1 MAEVRGLDFTQLAN
15 YTPYILILGGLV
27 EASWLLQKLVGL
39 KSSEEESEG
48 GSEKAISVLGFFVGV
63 LLLATGGIVWWKQA
77 WDLGTRF
84 LLLVAG
90 LAMVLKPLKDVPWA
104 ALVAL
109 VVGGL
114 CAGAVYLFLPLPDA
128 VLGVSSAWI
137 YLVIFLVP
145 ALFAYLLFKF
155 VEDMLKL
162 IAMILAFK
170 PVATVIGLTCVIQG
184 ILLLLNSSLFTI
196 L

>member
-1 MAEVRGLDFTQLAN
+1 MAEVRELDFTQLAN
-15 YTPYILILGGLV
+15 YTPYFLMLGGLI
-27 EASWLLQKLVGL
+27 EASWLLQRLVGL

-48 GSEKAISVLGFFVGV
+48 GAEKAMAVLGFFVGV
-63 LLLATGGIVWWKQA
+63 LLLVTGGVVWWKQA
-77 WDLGTRF
+77 WDLGTRL

-90 LAMVLKPLKDVPWA
+90 LALFLKPLKDVPWA

-109 VVGGL
+109 AVGAL
-114 CAGAVYLFLPLPDA
+114 CVAAVYLFLPLPEA
-128 VLGVSSAWI
+128 VLGVSSTWI

-155 VEDMLKL
+155 VEDVLKL
-162 IAMILAFK
+162 IAMILSFK
-170 PVATVIGLTCVIQG
+170 PVATVIGLTCIIQG